1 MFEFRGLVGLAP
13 ALGGPG
19 ALGWAQ
25 DVGGAPAVAVWC
37 AVGLH
42 GCFVLFCVVLCD
54 GLFFLFFLDWLCPFA
69 VLCGWCV
76 PPLWGRPSA
85 PLAVVGSP

>member
-25 DVGGAPAVAVWC
+25 DVGGALRSLCGVLWASMGALC
-37 AVGLH
+37 
-42 GCFVLFCVVLCD
+42 CSVLFCAMA
-54 GLFFLFFLDWLCPFA
+54 FFYFFWIGFA
-69 VLCGWCV
+69 LLRCC
-76 PPLWGRPSA
+76 
-85 PLAVVGSP
+85 VVGASSCLWLLFPGC